1 LRRLPLLIL
10 ALCGSVHAATP
21 PNIDLTVT
29 PAWKGWSRPGRSTEV
44 DIRLRTDTA
53 TPATVEMTAGRHI
66 IGTGVELQPGR
77 SVRLQLPVSSA
88 EDVSVSVGVRAGTLA
103 KRDVAIAHSESPL
116 LGSGLVSGDSV
127 QLEGF
132 HTVALT
138 ADDLPRHPSAYS
150 SIDALILDGP
160 TLRALDQHQLGAL
173 LAYISACGHVAL
185 VNTDAR
191 TGKLL
196 DSVRGCS
203 GQSLPSA
210 ASLAEATDLLESS
223 LHARMPKP
231 LTFADFDAS
240 LQTASSLLNRVAV
253 AIALYFVATLLV
265 LTFTTHAVVLL
276 LVPALTA
283 VAALALLH
291 TMQPPAQLVIWSE
304 GRSGIPMARYQ
315 AWQVFAGV
323 QRTRMRVPI
332 PPQLA
337 AEAAPCK
344 PTPAMR
350 IDLDAG
356 SAEPAF
362 AEFDTRLFHQVSLC
376 YSGSFPVSRAISI
389 ETRADGALIVR
400 NSGAKAWPEGALLAD
415 GLVHH
420 LPALEPGAAATLA
433 AKSGQAPGD
442 AVHRMAMM
450 RTEVDGAAALWP
462 LELGGVA
469 GIPVDSNGWL
479 LVSVPAP

>member
-1 LRRLPLLIL
+1 MRRLLLLIL
-10 ALCGSVHAATP
+10 ALHCSAQAAP
-21 PNIDLTVT
+21 APGIDLTAT
-29 PAWKGWSRPGRSTEV
+29 PAWKGWSRPGRATEV
-44 DIRLRTDTA
+44 DIGLRTEA
-53 TPATVEMTAGRHI
+53 AMPATVEVTAGRHI
-66 IGTGVELQPGR
+66 IRTEVDLQPGR

-88 EDVSVSVGVRAGTLA
+88 EDVSVSVGVPAGTLT
-103 KRDVAIAHSESPL
+103 KRDVGIAHSESPL
-116 LGSGLVSGDSV
+116 LGSGLVSGDPV

-160 TLRALDQHQLGAL
+160 TLRALDQRQLGAL
-173 LAYISACGHVAL
+173 LAYISACGRVAL

-191 TGKLL
+191 TGQLL

-210 ASLAEATDLLESS
+210 ASLAEATDLLKSS
-223 LHARMPKP
+223 LHARLPKP
-231 LTFADFDAS
+231 LTFADIDGS
-240 LQTASSLLNRVAV
+240 VRTVPPLLNRVAV
-253 AIALYFVATLLV
+253 ALALYFAAAVLV
-265 LTFTTHAVVLL
+265 LIFTTHAAVLL
-276 LVPALTA
+276 LVPALSA

-304 GRSGIPMARYQ
+304 GSSGIPLARYQ
-315 AWQVFAGV
+315 AWQQFAGV
-323 QRTRMRVPI
+323 QRVRMRVPI

-337 AEAAPCK
+337 AEAMPCN
-344 PTPAMR
+344 PTPAMH
-350 IDLDAG
+350 IDFDAG
-356 SAEPAF
+356 RAEPAF
-362 AEFDTRLFHQVSLC
+362 AEFDTRLFHRVSLC
-376 YSGSFPVSRAISI
+376 YSGSFPVSRAVSI
-389 ETRADGALIVR
+389 ETRADGARIVR
-400 NSGAKAWPEGALLAD
+400 NSGVKAWPEGALLVG

-420 LPALEPGAAATLA
+420 LPALEPGAGATLA

-442 AVHRMAMM
+442 ATHRMAMM
-450 RTEVDGAAALWP
+450 RTQVDGAAALWT

-469 GIPVDSNGWL
+469 GVPVDSKGWL